1 MGCDQYTV
9 SGWVQ
14 EEQKWKDGSIHFP
27 DTDERATCLC
37 TFPSGGRRI
46 DLQEMRS
53 LAMLGAA
60 VVMQHHK
67 HEEYRYL
74 PGDLPEWIVDE
85 IDRVILGRRDDI
97 GSDG

>member
-1 MGCDQYTV
+1 MVLAPNGCIRPPWDAFVKYILP
-9 SGWVQ
+9 
-14 EEQKWKDGSIHFP
+14 IHFP
-27 DTDERATCLC
+27 DTDDRATCLC
-37 TFPSGGRRI
+37 TFPFNNGQRI

-74 PGDLPEWIVDE
+74 PGDLPQWIVDE
-85 IDRVILGRRDDI
+85 IDRVILGR
-97 GSDG
+97 SAE